1 MPLEIVNRSI
11 AQPVARSCDKGTL
24 KPDMECSSETAVSML
39 ERWRCIPAKVLCK
52 FRDSE
57 TMWELEGA
65 GSILSVSEKVFAVQ
79 FASAILSVRFASC
92 EFSVN
97 DSRQEE
103 IELALSG
110 KENVSF
116 IRSNQLTATIGSGR
130 YSLSI
135 ADIIEIESRSDRV
148 VA

>member
-1 MPLEIVNRSI
+1 
-11 AQPVARSCDKGTL
+11 
-24 KPDMECSSETAVSML
+24 MECSSETAVSLL
-39 ERWRCIPAKVLCK
+39 ERWRRIPSKVVCK

-65 GSILSVSEKVFAVQ
+65 GSILSVSEQVFAVQ
-79 FASAILSVRFASC
+79 FASAILSVRFDSC

-97 DSRQEE
+97 DSHQEQ
-103 IELALSG
+103 IELALTG

-135 ADIIEIESRSDRV
+135 ADIIEIESHSDR
-148 VA
+148 AIA

>member
-1 MPLEIVNRSI
+1 MDRSL
-11 AQPVARSCDKGTL
+11 VGLFSARRRSRDKGTL
-24 KPDMECSSETAVSML
+24 KRNMECSSETAVSML
-39 ERWRCIPAKVLCK
+39 ERWRRIPSKVVCK

-65 GSILSVSEKVFAVQ
+65 GSILSVSEQVFAVQ
-79 FASAILSVRFASC
+79 FASAILSVRFDSC

-97 DSRQEE
+97 DSHQEQ
-103 IELALSG
+103 IELALTG

-135 ADIIEIESRSDRV
+135 ADIIEIESHSDR
-148 VA
+148 AIA